1 MPAAARMMEE
11 MESTPSDYDHVIFHQ
26 PNRKFPTRAL
36 VDLGFVASQWAAGL
50 LVGEIG
56 NTYAGSAM
64 IGLTAV
70 LDSAQAGQR
79 ILMVS
84 YGSGAG
90 ADAFDLVVAPRLAE
104 RQHAAPTT
112 RDYIARRVPV
122 DYAQYVRMRRKLAL
136 Q

>member
-1 MPAAARMMEE
+1 
-11 MESTPSDYDHVIFHQ
+11 VIFHQ
-26 PNRKFPTRAL
+26 PNRKFPMRAMA
-36 VDLGFVASQWAAGL
+36 DLGFAPAQWEAGL

-70 LDSAQAGQR
+70 LDVAQPGQR

-90 ADAFDLVVAPRLAE
+90 ADAFDLVVQPRILE
-104 RQHAAPTT
+104 VQGAAPAT
-112 RDYIARRVPV
+112 RDYVRRRTQI
-122 DYAQYVRMRRKLAL
+122 DYAQYVRMRRKLATH
-136 Q
+136 